1 MKKLPRLLACFAVTL
16 LTCSGALAQD
26 AQSVPQSAE
35 IARPSDQV
43 FGALKQYFSDTLKH
57 QFQLVSADKGSGVI
71 VAKRHGIDENT
82 WTNWAYCKTPALNM
96 LDTLT
101 DGTVTVNVKV
111 QPDGP
116 NQTRVTIA
124 PDFKGYYSLGNAQN
138 IVSCQSKGAL
148 EKDILASAGPTAPG
162 PL

>member
-1 MKKLPRLLACFAVTL
+1 MKKLPRLLACFAAILV
-16 LTCSGALAQD
+16 TCSGALTQD
-26 AQSVPQSAE
+26 AQSVPRTAE
-35 IARPSDQV
+35 IARPSEQV
-43 FGALKQYFSDTLKH
+43 FAALKEYFSNSVAH
-57 QFQLVSADKGSGVI
+57 QFELVSANQTSGTI
-71 VAKRHGIDENT
+71 VAKRRRIDENT
-82 WTNWAYCKTPALNM
+82 WTGWAFCKTSALNM

-116 NQTRVTIA
+116 NQTRVTVA
-124 PDFKGYYSLGNAQN
+124 PDFKGYYSLGNAQH

-148 EKDILASAGPTAPG
+148 EKDILTSAGPTASG